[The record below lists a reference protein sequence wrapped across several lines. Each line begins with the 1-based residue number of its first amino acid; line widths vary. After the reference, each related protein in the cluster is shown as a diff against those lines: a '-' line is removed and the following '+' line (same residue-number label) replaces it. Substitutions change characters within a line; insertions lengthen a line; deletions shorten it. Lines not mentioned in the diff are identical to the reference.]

1 MSASVIDAIESVS
14 HTSSEALEID
24 ALLSKFDPSEIPDHQ
39 LKSVIDY
46 IDFRFLYKAVPS
58 ELHDDL
64 KNLHA
69 SLSDRYFAA

>member
-1 MSASVIDAIESVS
+1 MNAPVIDAIQSIS
-14 HTSSEALEID
+14 HTSSKALEID

-46 IDFRFLYKAVPS
+46 IDFRFLYGAVLP

-64 KNLHA
+64 QKLHA